1 MLILVRLLLEMLRT
15 SLFWEHHISIH
26 IFTAGPRKASADRG
40 IAGDPPRRPD
50 GLRLV
55 EGGESGS
62 RHTPDPT
69 Q

>member
-15 SLFWEHHISIH
+15 SLFSVWVCHID
-26 IFTAGPRKASADRG
+26 IFTAGPRKASADLGRP
-40 IAGDPPRRPD
+40 AAPPD

>member
-15 SLFWEHHISIH
+15 SLFSVWVCSHRHIHSRSEK
-26 IFTAGPRKASADRG
+26 GERG
-40 IAGDPPRRPD
+40 SRETRRAPD